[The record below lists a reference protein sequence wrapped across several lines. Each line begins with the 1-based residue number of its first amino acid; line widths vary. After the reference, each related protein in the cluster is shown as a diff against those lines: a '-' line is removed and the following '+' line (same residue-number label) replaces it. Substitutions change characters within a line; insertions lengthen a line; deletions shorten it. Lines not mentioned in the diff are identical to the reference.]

1 MGGIMTAEDA
11 LEFILAGATAV
22 SVGTAN
28 FCNPHA
34 TIDIVNGIEDY
45 MRAKNVNDMVE
56 VVSMP
61 VCAADFPSGRE
72 AAMLPG
78 LVDIMQGYIAKSLQ
92 GNFSGIGS
100 YVTPLSKSARRK
112 AVIAEEDIAPAAD
125 SAFREKI
132 AQKGIDIE
140 SGDVADSLFLAGD
153 SRTLV
158 SYVITPTEP
167 HKGAVCWKIL
177 IDARTHE
184 LFYYKRHTVTG
195 TENAGFL
202 KGDLKKIAKTR

>member
-1 MGGIMTAEDA
+1 MLPVKVKYKKEEQPGIMMLT
-11 LEFILAGATAV
+11 IVKGK
-22 SVGTAN
+22 AN
-28 FCNPHA
+28 
-34 TIDIVNGIEDY
+34 
-45 MRAKNVNDMVE
+45 AKTVNDMVE

-112 AVIAEEDIAPAAD
+112 AVIAKEDIAPAAD

-184 LFYYKRHTVTG
+184 LFYYKKHTVTG

>member
-1 MGGIMTAEDA
+1 
-11 LEFILAGATAV
+11 
-22 SVGTAN
+22 
-28 FCNPHA
+28 
-34 TIDIVNGIEDY
+34 
-45 MRAKNVNDMVE
+45 
-56 VVSMP
+56 
-61 VCAADFPSGRE
+61 
-72 AAMLPG
+72 
-78 LVDIMQGYIAKSLQ
+78 MQGYIAKSLQ

-184 LFYYKRHTVTG
+184 LFYYKKHTVTG